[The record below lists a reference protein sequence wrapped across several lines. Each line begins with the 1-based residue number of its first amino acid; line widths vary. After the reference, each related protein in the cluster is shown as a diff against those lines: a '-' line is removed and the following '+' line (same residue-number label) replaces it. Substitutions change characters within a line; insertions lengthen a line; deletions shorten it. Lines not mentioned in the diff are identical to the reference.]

1 MGSRCEVKNI
11 DKVLYF
17 SGRLDESFQHIVT
30 VMPVSGELKFNLK
43 ELMSINSSGVREWI
57 LLMRKMKATSILL
70 YECPKIF
77 IDQANMVKGVVTEN
91 VQIMSF
97 YVPYYND
104 ENGTE
109 KNVLFVFNKHY
120 TQDKLLPLPEVT
132 DENGGP
138 MVMDVI
144 EAKYFKF
151 IKE

>member
-11 DKVLYF
+11 DKVMYF
-17 SGRLDESFQHIVT
+17 SGRLDESFQHVAS
-30 VMPVSGELKFNLK
+30 VMPTAGELKFNLK

-57 LLMRKMKATSILL
+57 LMMRKMKSASILL

-91 VQIMSF
+91 VRIMSF

-120 TQDKLLPLPEVT
+120 THEKLLPLPDVT
-132 DENGGP
+132 DENGSP
-138 MVMDVI
+138 MIMDVI
-144 EAKYFKF
+144 ETKYFKF
-151 IKE
+151 IRE

>member
-17 SGRLDESFQHIVT
+17 SGRLDESFQHVAAL
-30 VMPVSGELKFNLK
+30 MPSVGELKFNLK
-43 ELMSINSSGVREWI
+43 DLMSINSSGVREWI
-57 LLMRKMKATSILL
+57 LMMRKTKAASILL

-77 IDQANMVKGVVTEN
+77 IDQANMVKGVITEN
-91 VQIMSF
+91 VRIMSF

-104 ENGTE
+104 ENATE

-120 TQDKLLPLPEVT
+120 SHEKLLTLPEVK
-132 DENGGP
+132 DDSGGI
-138 MVMDVI
+138 MIMDVI
-144 EAKYFKF
+144 ELKYFRF

>member
-11 DKVLYF
+11 NKVLYF
-17 SGRLDESFQHIVT
+17 SGRLDESFQHITAVLPT
-30 VMPVSGELKFNLK
+30 AGELKFNLK
-43 ELMSINSSGVREWI
+43 DLLSINSSGVREWI
-57 LLMRKMKATSILL
+57 LMMRKLKAASITL

-97 YVPYYND
+97 YTPYYND

-120 TQDKLLPLPEVT
+120 TLDKLLPLPEVT
-132 DENGGP
+132 DENGGV
-138 MVMDVI
+138 MIMDVI
-144 EAKYFKF
+144 DSKYFRF